1 MEILQCALMA
11 SFYLSLMK
19 DLTETQTKSSPSLVR
34 LTVLLVT
41 ELKWRLSDRER
52 KLPLI
57 LFAPPPAPPA
67 PPPSLS
73 ISHRSGS
80 VFSRSVPV
88 EMVTDKQLSE
98 HWNKRDRGNLV
109 TQRCTNGDVA
119 WQGINICTR
128 TCQWCY
134 AEVSRNTYDNKCH
147 WLIYRRWQLIIRHL
161 IKLFDLIEFLLLF

>member
-19 DLTETQTKSSPSLVR
+19 NLTETQTKSSPSLVR

-57 LFAPPPAPPA
+57 LFAPPPPA